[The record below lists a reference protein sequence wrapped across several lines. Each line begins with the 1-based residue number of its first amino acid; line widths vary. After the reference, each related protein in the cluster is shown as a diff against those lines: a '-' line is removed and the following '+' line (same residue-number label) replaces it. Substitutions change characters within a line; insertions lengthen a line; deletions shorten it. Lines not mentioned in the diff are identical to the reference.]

1 METDKTIEKI
11 IDSINEVLVPKRPE
25 KIILTVEYVFTLTEL
40 LEHLELVIGETIN
53 QDDIENFVQD
63 NPLNAKIVQLRFE

>member
-63 NPLNAKIVQLRFE
+63 NSPNAKIVQLRFE